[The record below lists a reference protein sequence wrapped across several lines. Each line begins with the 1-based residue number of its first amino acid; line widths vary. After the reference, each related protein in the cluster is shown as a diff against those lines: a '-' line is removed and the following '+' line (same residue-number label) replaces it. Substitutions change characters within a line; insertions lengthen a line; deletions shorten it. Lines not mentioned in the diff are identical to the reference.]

1 MLNKKLLIFYLILAD
16 ERLFR
21 MLINIFN
28 YMSKSAPAELMA
40 NLIKEKN
47 FWLLFKDGTT
57 ECDLVKIELR
67 EQMSKNS
74 IEIIFSKCST
84 NYITQNFVRLF

>member
-1 MLNKKLLIFYLILAD
+1 MLNKKLLIFNLILAD

-28 YMSKSAPAELMA
+28 YMSKSSQAELMT

-47 FWLLFKDGTT
+47 YWLLFKDGTT
-57 ECDLVKIELR
+57 EYDLVKIELKK
-67 EQMSKNS
+67 QMSKNS

-84 NYITQNFVRLF
+84 NDITQNFVRLF